1 MTYRVAF
8 DIAEAGYKSWSF
20 PAFGLIF
27 VVVGAVLVTFRKNL
41 PGAPGKAHP
50 RASAAFAWFFLGFA
64 VLWTTIAFVTTY
76 SDYRTAASAART
88 GRVGVVEGRVVNFKP
103 MPASGHAME
112 RFCVQDQCF
121 EYSDFMITA
130 GFNNTSSHGGPIKKI
145 SPSGL
150 PTWGTPSRS
159 WRSHSA
165 MTASRGCT

>member
-64 VLWTTIAFVTTY
+64 EVFSVVYIGSTMRDAVAFGLLFAILLF
-76 SDYRTAASAART
+76 RPQ
-88 GRVGVVEGRVVNFKP
+88 GLFGGVAQRR
-103 MPASGHAME
+103 A
-112 RFCVQDQCF
+112 
-121 EYSDFMITA
+121 
-130 GFNNTSSHGGPIKKI
+130 
-145 SPSGL
+145 
-150 PTWGTPSRS
+150 
-159 WRSHSA
+159 
-165 MTASRGCT
+165 